1 MIGLPTFNYLHD
13 TKKLSLLVHSFTL
26 LTNNNESNISFP
38 KSRLFMKLKQLSIT
52 ALVLSGLFSATSTF
66 ANQASEQFQQLLDD
80 HWQSANKEQIFFRK
94 DPDAFRLNGK
104 LPEVSKNGRDR
115 RSKYNNELLVRV
127 NSINVNK
134 LTSADQVTYRL
145 FKYER
150 EAEAK
155 SYQFQDHLYPLT
167 YYAGFHSYFAGAPA
181 NMSFLTEQD
190 YRDYL
195 ISLADYPRYNQEHIV
210 DLKQAVAQGH
220 THYCESFKNYDKS
233 ISKHLVTHA
242 EDSVFYA
249 PMLNMPKAISPK
261 QQAQYRQ
268 QVKTLIKD
276 TVVPEYQAFYDFF
289 TQEYMTNCRT
299 TAGISSVEGGD
310 DYYQY
315 LIEYYTTTNLSADE
329 IHQTGLAEVK
339 RIRQEMQEIINAV
352 GFKGEFKDFI
362 EFLRT
367 DEQFYTTSA
376 MDMMEKASYITRKMA
391 AKLPQWFSVLPR
403 SNFDIRPSP
412 DGGAY
417 YVASDGSGTTPG
429 VYYIET
435 KGLKSQPLYTLEALT
450 FHEAEPG
457 HHFQSAIAQEV
468 EMAEFRKT
476 LYHSAFGEGWGL
488 YSERLAKEMGFY
500 QSPYSDFGRLTYE
513 AWRACRLVVD
523 TGIHSKGWT
532 RQQAIDYLA
541 ENTALSMAD
550 VVGQIDRYITWP
562 AQALSYKI
570 GEIKIRQ
577 LRAKAEKALGN
588 KFDIRAFHHQ
598 MLKNGSLPMAL
609 LEELTMDWIKQQQT

>member
-1 MIGLPTFNYLHD
+1 MRQTSRAVAL
-13 TKKLSLLVHSFTL
+13 L
-26 LTNNNESNISFP
+26 LTLESANA
-38 KSRLFMKLKQLSIT
+38 
-52 ALVLSGLFSATSTF
+52 ALVPVVVTTINA
-66 ANQASEQFQQLLDD
+66 ASMIDYTTQFNTVL
-80 HWQSANKEQIFFRK
+80 
-94 DPDAFRLNGK
+94 PDNT
-104 LPEVSKNGRDR
+104 
-115 RSKYNNELLVRV
+115 
-127 NSINVNK
+127 
-134 LTSADQVTYRL
+134 LTS
-145 FKYER
+145 
-150 EAEAK
+150 
-155 SYQFQDHLYPLT
+155 
-167 YYAGFHSYFAGAPA
+167 HSAAYVKNLKTDTSWGTITQNASVKGGA
-181 NMSFLTEQD
+181 
-190 YRDYL
+190 
-195 ISLADYPRYNQEHIV
+195 
-210 DLKQAVAQGH
+210 
-220 THYCESFKNYDKS
+220 
-233 ISKHLVTHA
+233 
-242 EDSVFYA
+242 
-249 PMLNMPKAISPK
+249 
-261 QQAQYRQ
+261 
-268 QVKTLIKD
+268 
-276 TVVPEYQAFYDFF
+276 
-289 TQEYMTNCRT
+289 
-299 TAGISSVEGGD
+299 

-315 LIEYYTTTNLSADE
+315 LIEYYTTTDLTADE
-329 IHQTGLAEVK
+329 IHQTGLDEVK
-339 RIRQEMQEIINAV
+339 RIRQEMQTIIKAV

-362 EFLRT
+362 KFLRT
-367 DEQFYTTSA
+367 DKQFYTDNA
-376 MDMMEKASYITRKMA
+376 MDMLEKASYITRKMA
-391 AKLPQWFSVLPR
+391 AQLPKWFTVLPR
-403 SNFDIRPSP
+403 STFDIKSSP
-412 DGGAY
+412 NGGAY
-417 YVASDGSGTTPG
+417 YVASDGSGTTSG
-429 VYYIET
+429 TYFLET
-435 KGLKSQPLYTLEALT
+435 KNLDSQPLYTLEALT